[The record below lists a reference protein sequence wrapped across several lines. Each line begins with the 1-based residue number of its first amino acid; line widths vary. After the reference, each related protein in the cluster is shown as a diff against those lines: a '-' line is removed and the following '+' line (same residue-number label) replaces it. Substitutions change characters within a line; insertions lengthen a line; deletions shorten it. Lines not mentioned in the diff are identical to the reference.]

1 MATSNRSNSGAY
13 DTLWTNTLERWL
25 NNNSFEDTVFLHTPT
40 LAVLTNDGSSSEL
53 TNTLA
58 VRLGNARGAGVEA
71 FSYYDTV
78 NTNPTKGTQAANF
91 QVANYSGPVALSW
104 QEKLELNT
112 PQKIASHAN
121 YVMSTQSEEMRERLG
136 TDIYRGSVANSK
148 QILGFEQ
155 MLPDYTHDK
164 IAGNNTVATA
174 ITDPITKRFQMKQAA
189 NSYGGIQRVAW
200 LGDAAPGT
208 YWEGNAADFF
218 QSAFA
223 FDGTNGA
230 MNAALQRLE
239 NVVAMAS
246 YGGERPDAMFS
257 SYRPWQDYMNAAST
271 KQQVTRGSGM
281 IDANVSFQNVMYKGL
296 TWFWDDFCK
305 TYNVFEAS
313 TAGEDN
319 IYMINSKKTRLETD
333 SRANFTLTEERTPTN
348 QHAGVK
354 HLLWRG
360 QLVNENPRSSARIF
374 SYGA

>member
-1 MATSNRSNSGAY
+1 MATSSRSNSGAY

-25 NNNSFEDTVFLHTPT
+25 NDNSFEDTVFLHTPT
-40 LAVLTNDGSSSEL
+40 LAVLTNNASPTEL

-78 NTNPTKGTQAANF
+78 GTNPTKGTQAANF

-121 YVMSTQSEEMRERLG
+121 YVMTTQSEEMRERLG
-136 TDIYRGSVANSK
+136 TDIYRGNTANSK

-155 MLPDYTHDK
+155 MLPDYAALDT
-164 IAGNNTVATA
+164 AGGALA
-174 ITDPITKRFQMKQAA
+174 ITDPIVERWQMKQAA

-200 LGDAAPGT
+200 TSSTPGT
-208 YWEGNAADFF
+208 YWEGNSVDFLGNT
-218 QSAFA
+218 FA
-223 FDGTNGA
+223 FSSGVMNDA
-230 MNAALQRLE
+230 MQRLE
-239 NVVAMAS
+239 NVVAMSS

-257 SYRPWQDYMNAAST
+257 SYSPWQDYMNAASE
-271 KQQVTRGSGM
+271 KQQITRGSGM

-305 TYNVFEAS
+305 TYNVFG
-313 TAGEDN
+313 TGIAGSDN
-319 IYMINSKKTRLETD
+319 IYLINSKKTRLETD
-333 SRANFTLTEERTPTN
+333 SRANFTLTDERVPVN

-360 QLVNENPRSSARIF
+360 QLVNENPRSSARI
-374 SYGA
+374 YDYRVNA